1 LWTVYET
8 PGRTGPLTTK
18 ERTGVLWSGSYA
30 VPALSPALSSGTILF
45 RDAPYSVVRYDHHNS
60 FGRASGK
67 VYGLSEAR
75 RRSRTGTSWTSVVL
89 GWFAALGASLFLSG
103 LVGAIVGAIF
113 AAPGTGGL
121 GPAGGGIS
129 GLVGLLL
136 ALLIAFFIGG
146 YVAGRMASRSG
157 IKHGLLVPLLSLVIT
172 LVLVLMGA
180 EVNASFIDQLSGVT
194 LPDPVGRA
202 AQSVPQQSLSTILS
216 VPGILALLFPFI
228 GGALGGA
235 RGATVGRRR
244 P

>member
-1 LWTVYET
+1 VY
-8 PGRTGPLTTK
+8 R
-18 ERTGVLWSGSYA
+18 
-30 VPALSPALSSGTILF
+30 LSQ
-45 RDAPYSVVRYDHHNS
+45 
-60 FGRASGK
+60 ASR
-67 VYGLSEAR
+67 S
-75 RRSRTGTSWTSVVL
+75 SRTGTSWTSVIL

-103 LVGAIVGAIF
+103 IVGVIVGAIF
-113 AAPGTGGL
+113 AALGTGSL
-121 GPAGGGIS
+121 GTAEGSIS

-136 ALLIAFFIGG
+136 ALLLGFYIGG

-180 EVNASFIDQLSGVT
+180 AVDASFIDELSGVT
-194 LPDPVGRA
+194 LPGPAARD
-202 AQSVPQQSLSTILS
+202 AQSLPQQGLGTILS
-216 VPGILALLFPFI
+216 VSGIFALLFPFI

>member
-1 LWTVYET
+1 LAQSVCSFGT
-8 PGRTGPLTTK
+8 LMAK
-18 ERTGVLWSGSYA
+18 KRTGVLWSGSYA
-30 VPALSPALSSGTILF
+30 VPALSLALSSGTSLF

-67 VYGLSEAR
+67 VYGLSEAS

-103 LVGAIVGAIF
+103 IVGAIVGAIF
-113 AAPGTGGL
+113 AALGT
-121 GPAGGGIS
+121 AGGSIS

-136 ALLIAFFIGG
+136 ALIIAFFIGG

-180 EVNASFIDQLSGVT
+180 AVNASFIDQLSGVT
-194 LPDPVGRA
+194 LPGPVGRA
-202 AQSVPQQSLSTILS
+202 APSVPQQDPTTILS
-216 VPGILALLFPFI
+216 VSGILALLFPFI

-235 RGATVGRRR
+235 RGAMVGRRR

>member
-1 LWTVYET
+1 VY
-8 PGRTGPLTTK
+8 R
-18 ERTGVLWSGSYA
+18 
-30 VPALSPALSSGTILF
+30 
-45 RDAPYSVVRYDHHNS
+45 
-60 FGRASGK
+60 
-67 VYGLSEAR
+67 LSEAS

-103 LVGAIVGAIF
+103 IIGAIVGAIF
-113 AAPGTGGL
+113 AGVGIGGL
-121 GPAGGGIS
+121 GTAAGSIS

-136 ALLIAFFIGG
+136 VLLTAFFIGG

-172 LVLVLMGA
+172 LVLALMGA
-180 EVNASFIDQLSGVT
+180 AVDTSFMDQLSGVT
-194 LPDPVGRA
+194 LPGTVDRA
-202 AQSVPQQSLSTILS
+202 AQSIPQQGLSTILS
-216 VPGILALLFPFI
+216 VSGILALLFPFI